1 MKEKI
6 LKCLHHYD
14 KIALRQPKTKQQILN
29 RAIWERLNK
38 IWRRYDDK
46 EHRNQRTKKRN

>member
-6 LKCLHHYD
+6 SKCLLHYN

-38 IWRRYDDK
+38 IWETRYENK
-46 EHRNQRTKKRN
+46 EHRNQRT